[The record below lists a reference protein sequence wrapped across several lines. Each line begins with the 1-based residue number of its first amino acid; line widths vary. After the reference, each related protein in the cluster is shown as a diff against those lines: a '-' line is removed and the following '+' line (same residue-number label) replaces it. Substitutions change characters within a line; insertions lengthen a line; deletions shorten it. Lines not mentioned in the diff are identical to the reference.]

1 MAELSAGSPVSTF
14 VVRFWR
20 ERSRGEVRWRGRIEH
35 LQSGDNASF
44 LDLESLLEFVRGV
57 GVMAENEGTLAPPE
71 GAELPDGGSKM

>member
-1 MAELSAGSPVSTF
+1 MAEPSAGSPVSTF

-44 LDLESLLEFVRGV
+44 LDLDGLQEFVRRF
-57 GVMAENEGTLAPPE
+57 GVMVHEEGRAAAPE
-71 GAELPDGGSKM
+71 GAELPDGRSLG